1 MIKPFAAVKAAFGT
15 PGEPPVH
22 FHQSGIDE
30 HPEVCYDGACRRPH
44 RAIPGATD
52 GGGRRR

>member
-15 PGEPPVH
+15 PGDSPVH
-22 FHQSGIDE
+22 FHQSGIDD

-44 RAIPGATD
+44 LAIPGTTD
-52 GGGRRR
+52 AGERRR